1 MTAVETRVSR
11 VSIVGR
17 VADELTR
24 EDLGPTRVDA
34 ALRNSPRRAVR
45 KQDGYFVFADLAPS
59 PPDYEIEL
67 TGRQLQARRLTVSVP
82 AGTALTV
89 NPAGEDDLQV
99 IITGISGNRVS
110 FAAISFVPSI
120 DEGAFVYGEG
130 GFSSVLAEPVE
141 GLNVDGA
148 ELLSAAGLL
157 VGQAL
162 RVVRST
168 RLLLRPGPYYP
179 FPEST
184 TLVALRV
191 VESSLGGTP
200 IPDVRL
206 QVTAV
211 NGASVTPVLVGGVS
225 LFRAD
230 LLTGGTPPTIPF
242 MVGTQAARTTVTNAR
257 GDAVFYYAPATPVTS
272 LTVSISKAGYLTQSP
287 TVTVHPGARTS
298 DLVQLLR
305 T

>member
-1 MTAVETRVSR
+1 MTAVETRLSR

-24 EDLGPTRVDA
+24 EDLGPPRVDA

-45 KQDGYFVFADLAPS
+45 KQDGYFVFADLAAS
-59 PPDYEIEL
+59 PPEYEIDL

-82 AGTALTV
+82 AGTALTID
-89 NPAGEDDLQV
+89 PAGEDDLQV
-99 IITGISGNRVS
+99 IITGIAGDRVS
-110 FAAISFVPSI
+110 FAAIPFVPSI
-120 DEGAFVYGEG
+120 GDGALVHGEG

-141 GLNVDGA
+141 GMDVDGA

-162 RVVRST
+162 RIVRST

-184 TLVALRV
+184 TVVVLRV
-191 VESSLGGTP
+191 VENMLGSAP
-200 IPDVRL
+200 IPDARL

-211 NGASVTPVLVGGVS
+211 NGAPVASVPVGGVS
-225 LFRAD
+225 LFRAE
-230 LLTGGTPPTIPF
+230 LPTGGTPPTIPF
-242 MVGTQAARTTVTNAR
+242 MIGTQAARTTVTNAR
-257 GDAVFYYAPATPVTS
+257 GDAVYYYAPAAPVTS
-272 LTVSISKAGYLTQSP
+272 LTVSVSKAGYVTQSR
-287 TVTVHPGARTS
+287 TVTVQPGARTS
-298 DLVQLLR
+298 DLVQLVR